1 MDNVEVVVLQLFVPP
16 CSPAGQLPWGLA
28 VREVLVVCLDHK
40 GFLGPDKVGP
50 LVIYHLNYSEELKVV
65 GVIVLFGGR
74 ERG

>member
-1 MDNVEVVVLQLFVPP
+1 MDNVEVVVLEFLMP
-16 CSPAGQLPWGLA
+16 SRSSSGQLPGGLP
-28 VREVLVVCLDHK
+28 VREVLVVRLNHK

-50 LVIYHLNYSEELKVV
+50 LVFYHLNYSEELKVV